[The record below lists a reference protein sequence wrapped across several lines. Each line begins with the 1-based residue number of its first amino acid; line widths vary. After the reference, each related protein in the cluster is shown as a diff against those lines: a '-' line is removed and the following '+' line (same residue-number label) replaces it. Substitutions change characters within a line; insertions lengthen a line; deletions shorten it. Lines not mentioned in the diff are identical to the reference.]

1 MTQTDKSRIHYPVM
15 LNESISAMN
24 LKPGQTV
31 VDCTVN
37 RGGHSIEIARIIGKS
52 GTLVCFDLD
61 NAALD
66 EAKQNL
72 EILGSESPKIYFI
85 NSNFRNIEDELNKI
99 GIGKVDAVIADL
111 GVSSEE
117 IDISGRG
124 FTFQKD
130 EPLLMTLKNPITEDD
145 ITAEHIVNN
154 WSEETISS
162 ILYAYADENYRGR
175 IARNICEAR
184 RDNPITTTQ
193 QLVEV
198 IRKAVPI
205 SYTKGKTHFA
215 TRTFQALRMAVNDE
229 MRAVEDLIKSLPNV
243 LVSSESRASVITFH
257 STEDRIVK
265 IAVKENE
272 NLEFVNKKVI
282 EPSENEIKEN
292 IRSRSA
298 KLRVIKL
305 KND

>member
-1 MTQTDKSRIHYPVM
+1 MSTTNNSRIHYPVM
-15 LNESISAMN
+15 LKESLGGMD

-37 RGGHSIEIARIIGKS
+37 RAGHSIEIAKVIGSS
-52 GTLVCFDLD
+52 GTLICFDLD
-61 NAALD
+61 NSALSEAKVNLAAL
-66 EAKQNL
+66 
-72 EILGSESPKIYFI
+72 GSASPKIYFV
-85 NSNFRNIEDELNKI
+85 NSNFRNIKDELTKI
-99 GIGKVDAVIADL
+99 GINKIDALLADL

-130 EPLLMTLKNPITEDD
+130 EPLLMTLKNPITEED
-145 ITAEHIVNN
+145 ITAEYIVNN
-154 WSEETISS
+154 WSEDTIAS

-175 IARNICEAR
+175 IARTICEER
-184 RDNPITTTQ
+184 RVSPIKTTA

-198 IRKAVPI
+198 IRKAVPS

-215 TRTFQALRMAVNDE
+215 TRAFQALRMAVNDE
-229 MRAVEDLIKSLPNV
+229 MRSVEDLI
-243 LVSSESRASVITFH
+243 SSIPEILSSSSSRASVITFH
-257 STEDRIVK
+257 STEDRVVK
-265 IAVKENE
+265 LAVKSNDQ
-272 NLEFVNKKVI
+272 LEFVNKKVI

-298 KLRVIKL
+298 KLRIIKL